1 MRVRKCFARFTY
13 KTRRLRTTFPGVARR
28 TPVPYPTEVGGY
40 VRRRRLGL
48 VKGRNGLWLPVRG
61 RNGLL
66 PGKVLGDPP
75 GLRASI

>member
-1 MRVRKCFARFTY
+1 MRVRKCFAAPPY
-13 KTRRLRTTFPGVARR
+13 KPRSAQTAYPGPARR
-28 TPVPYPTEVGGY
+28 APVLDPTEVGGY

-48 VKGRNGLWLPVRG
+48 VKGRKGLWLPVRG

-75 GLRASI
+75 GL